1 MRRCGHKS
9 KKHGIY
15 YMKVLQ
21 INSVCGIRST
31 GKIAADIAES
41 FIANGDRCI
50 IAYGREIVPE
60 KYQKISYRIGNEA
73 GVRFNGIKARIFD
86 NEGLNAKKAT
96 KKFLKW
102 ADEYDP
108 DLLWLHNIHGY
119 YINVEMLFNWIK
131 KRPQMEVR
139 WTLHDCWAFTG
150 HCTHFSFV
158 GCNLWKTGCKNCC
171 QKNQYPASFLIDSSE
186 NNYLRKKS
194 AFTGVK
200 NLTIITPS
208 EWLADL
214 VKQSFLKEYPV
225 AVEYNKINKS
235 IFKPTESNFREK
247 YGLADKKI
255 VLGVAS
261 SWSERKGL
269 SDFMELNK
277 LLDDSYKIVLVGP
290 TNKQM
295 KNIAGNTLCLPGT
308 NNSEE
313 LAAIYTAADVFL
325 NPSKE
330 ETFGLTTVEALSCG
344 TPAIVY
350 KDTACEEIV
359 GKYGGI
365 AVDRSVGELY
375 KAVCGIFKEKQT

>member
-1 MRRCGHKS
+1 
-9 KKHGIY
+9 
-15 YMKVLQ
+15 MKVLQ

-31 GKIAADIAES
+31 GKITADIAES
-41 FIANGDRCI
+41 FIANGDSCI
-50 IAYGREIVPE
+50 IAYGRENIPE
-60 KYQKISYRIGNEA
+60 KYQKISYRIGSEA
-73 GVRFNGIKARIFD
+73 EVRFNGIKARIFD

-96 KKFLKW
+96 EKFLKW

-158 GCNLWKTGCKNCC
+158 GCKLWKTGCKNCC

-200 NLTIITPS
+200 KLTIITPS

-214 VKQSFLKEYPV
+214 VKQSFLKEYPI

-235 IFKPTESNFREK
+235 
-247 YGLADKKI
+247 
-255 VLGVAS
+255 
-261 SWSERKGL
+261 
-269 SDFMELNK
+269 
-277 LLDDSYKIVLVGP
+277 
-290 TNKQM
+290 
-295 KNIAGNTLCLPGT
+295 
-308 NNSEE
+308 NN
-313 LAAIYTAADVFL
+313 Y
-325 NPSKE
+325 
-330 ETFGLTTVEALSCG
+330 
-344 TPAIVY
+344 
-350 KDTACEEIV
+350 
-359 GKYGGI
+359 
-365 AVDRSVGELY
+365 
-375 KAVCGIFKEKQT
+375 